1 MYNIDIQTN
10 PYSSFNYWF
19 IPTTYGVYEIYKEG
33 ALYGSYYMHKDTIK
47 LPDNTPIVNP
57 SILVDFENW
66 KARPEGRISSVM
78 DYPETADDAI
88 ELYDTLIVGI
98 AAIRTFKSTK
108 QDPDQYIEKFQSV
121 LSWLH
126 STDFYTAPASTVY
139 HDSEPHGLL
148 YHTLRV
154 IFNIWELHSIS
165 KFQKCELDSLTLCA
179 LTHDWCKIGLYS
191 TYQRNVK
198 SETTGKWEQ
207 VTAYRRDEPTIPLG
221 HGVESL
227 YKAMKV
233 FKLNDEEAAAIR
245 WHMGE
250 YNVASNEVNEL
261 HAANERYPLVQMLQ
275 FADRLSIVKY

>member
-1 MYNIDIQTN
+1 MIIPNI
-10 PYSSFNYWF
+10 PYSNFQYWF
-19 IPTTYGVYEIYKEG
+19 VPISYNLYEIYKNGE
-33 ALYGSYYMHKDTIK
+33 LYGSYCDKGIK
-47 LPDNTPIVNP
+47 LLDGTPIID
-57 SILVDFENW
+57 STIIADFETW
-66 KARPEGRISSVM
+66 KTRPEGQLNSIVTIPNTVEES
-78 DYPETADDAI
+78 I
-88 ELYDTLIVGI
+88 QLYDELIMST
-98 AAIRTFKSTK
+98 ALIRSFKTNK
-108 QDPDQYIEKFQSV
+108 QDPDQHIKKAENILQ
-121 LSWLH
+121 WLH
-126 STDFYTAPASTVY
+126 STDFYTAPASTIY

-154 IFNIWELHSIS
+154 VFNIWELHSVS

-198 SETTGKWEQ
+198 NADTGKWEQ
-207 VTAYRRDEPTIPLG
+207 VTAYKREEPTIPLG

-227 YKAMKV
+227 YKTMKV